1 MKSSR
6 AIMLGMAAAAIFSLS
21 ALAQESR
28 FGTISRVDPAKGTIA
43 VAEAQ
48 AGTTGSSSSST
59 MSGAQEY
66 KLQDPLLF
74 NAIKNGDRISF
85 SVEEKDGVK
94 TITKLQKQ

>member
-6 AIMLGMAAAAIFSLS
+6 AIILGMAAAAMFSLG

-28 FGTISRVDPAKGTIA
+28 SGTISRVDPSTGTIA

-48 AGTTGSSSSST
+48 AGTTGSST
-59 MSGAQEY
+59 MSAAQEY
-66 KLQDPLLF
+66 KLKDPLLF
-74 NAIKNGDRISF
+74 NAIKDGDRISF
-85 SVEEKDGVK
+85 TVEEKDGVK